1 MTSSYDLSAF
11 MVSISNVVK
20 SCSKMSH
27 ETHILKHIESFSRTS
42 ASGGVKS

>member
-11 MVSISNVVK
+11 LVSISNVVK

-27 ETHILKHIESFSRTS
+27 MFSVNFCDGNMLNKR
-42 ASGGVKS
+42 